1 MFVAAL
7 GVGAV
12 VGVVAAHDDYSDYG
26 DYYSEYSDSDRLIEI
41 KRQEELIRS
50 EKSALQALQKR
61 LHERL
66 KDDVKAVS
74 DEEITAALQAIG
86 LSNAGKT
93 ANAILSGKEQIAP
106 KLKAQMMC
114 ALQKEIADDQ
124 QRIDAIN
131 QAIMQINSYKLGQ
144 R

>member
-1 MFVAAL
+1 MFVAL

-26 DYYSEYSDSDRLIEI
+26 DYSEYSDVDKRIEI
-41 KRQEELIRS
+41 KRQEELIES
-50 EKSALQALQKR
+50 EHNALQALRKR
-61 LHERL
+61 LQARL

-93 ANAILSGKEQIAP
+93 ANAILSGKKIAP
-106 KLKAQMMC
+106 KLKAQMMG